1 MTLRGHGENLMGVDY
16 INLGKRIKYYRE
28 RAHLTQI
35 ELADKS
41 GLSRSFIGRMETG
54 SYNASLESVVAV
66 ANALK
71 ITIGEL
77 LVDSMEETGSVND
90 SEVAFI
96 LLDCSP
102 EEEKILAKNMKDLRE
117 TIRPYNIK

>member
-1 MTLRGHGENLMGVDY
+1 MEVDY
-16 INLGKRIKYYRE
+16 INLGKRIKHFRE
-28 RAHLTQI
+28 KAQITQI
-35 ELADKS
+35 ELAEKS

-66 ANALK
+66 SNALK
-71 ITIGEL
+71 VNIGEL
-77 LVDSMEETGSVND
+77 LVDSMEETGSVKD
-90 SEVAFI
+90 TEMDYL

-102 EEEKILAKNMKDLRE
+102 GEEKILTKTMKDLRE